1 MRAEA
6 SPMPDEHPV
15 MRTVRCVMAPLS
27 RYRSRGKG
35 DRAPEFSTLSAGRR
49 RGPPHEVTIVT
60 LQSESLEGS
69 MARTVK
75 VSEFKAKCLK
85 LLAEVS
91 ETGEEIIV
99 TKRGKPLARVVPERN
114 AKPATLQGS
123 MKGLIEILN
132 ADKTLPPAWESEAI
146 DGRTAR
152 LAANLVPETPEAE
165 S

>member
-1 MRAEA
+1 
-6 SPMPDEHPV
+6 
-15 MRTVRCVMAPLS
+15 
-27 RYRSRGKG
+27 
-35 DRAPEFSTLSAGRR
+35 
-49 RGPPHEVTIVT
+49 
-60 LQSESLEGS
+60 

-99 TKRGKPLARVVPERN
+99 TKRGKPLARVMPERN

-132 ADKTLPPAWESEAI
+132 VDKTLPPAWESDAI

-165 S
+165 G